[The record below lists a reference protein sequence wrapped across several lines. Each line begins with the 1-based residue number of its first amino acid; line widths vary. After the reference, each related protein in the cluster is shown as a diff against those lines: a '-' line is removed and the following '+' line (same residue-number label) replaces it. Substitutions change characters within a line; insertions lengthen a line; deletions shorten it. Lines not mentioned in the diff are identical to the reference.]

1 MISLARQSLIHEW
14 RKFLPAVMAVGFSG
28 LLLLVQ
34 AALVLGIFGSAA
46 VYVTRSSADVWVGY
60 PGTQSVNFG
69 RSIGGDVA
77 MRLHLDPG
85 IAAVES
91 YVWVEGDWRGQDD
104 SQGAVSVFVSGI
116 STLPGA
122 MMFSKVL
129 PDDMRQRLRE
139 PGAVIVD
146 RADLEQLNADLGG
159 AAWINGRL
167 VHVIGVVDGLR
178 GLGGVNVLA
187 SLDSARMLDTSNAS
201 PGSATYF
208 LAKLR
213 DPADIDGVRNRIK
226 PESAFGPFEVWS
238 ADEFAS
244 RSQRYWLFDTG
255 AGVAVLFMAVIVF
268 VVGAVITSQ
277 SLLALVVAS
286 AREYATLNA
295 LGVSFTSLARVLVE
309 QSLWVGAIGLVI
321 SALSGALLLWLA
333 GNQGVPADMNPAVA
347 IACAVLVMGLAFVSG
362 LVATRGLWRADPA
375 MLLR

>member
-85 IAAVES
+85 IAAVEP
-91 YVWVEGDWRGQDD
+91 YVWVEGDWRGRDD
-104 SQGAVSVFVSGI
+104 TQGAASVFVSGI
-116 STLPGA
+116 NTSPGA
-122 MMFSKVL
+122 MMFSQVL
-129 PDDMRQRLRE
+129 PDDLRLRLRE

-146 RADLEQLNADLGG
+146 RADLEQLNAGVGG
-159 AAWINGRL
+159 EAWINGRL

-208 LAKLR
+208 VAKLR
-213 DPADIDGVRNRIK
+213 DPAEIESVRVRIK

-321 SALSGALLLWLA
+321 SALFGAALLWLA
-333 GNQGVPADMNPAVA
+333 GHQGVPADMNPVVA